1 MVNLLD
7 IPARM
12 DYNGFNHWMEG
23 GEGRAQLKERGA

>member
-1 MVNLLD
+1 MADLLD

-23 GEGRAQLKERGA
+23 EGHAQLKERGA